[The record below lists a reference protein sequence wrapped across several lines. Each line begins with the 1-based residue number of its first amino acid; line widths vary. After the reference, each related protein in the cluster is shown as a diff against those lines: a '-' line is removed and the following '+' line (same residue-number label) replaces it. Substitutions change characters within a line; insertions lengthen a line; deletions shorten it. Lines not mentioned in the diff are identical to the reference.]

1 MRVSMH
7 NHAAEYRSLKV
18 EVDEALQRVLEGGRL
33 DWGAEVPAFETEFA
47 QFVGVKHA
55 VGTNSGTAALKLA
68 LLALEIGPG
77 DEIITVPN
85 SDISSTS
92 AIHHVGA
99 QAVWVDVEP
108 DTFNMDPSL
117 VEAAI
122 TSRTRAILPVHL
134 YGHPA
139 DMPALQAIAERH
151 NLWLI
156 EDACLALGA
165 SIDGQPVGTWGH
177 LACFSH
183 APSKHLGA
191 YGSGG
196 TVVTDDASLIERV
209 QLYAGYGQPRERT
222 YSGSKVKPGQ
232 LMLVE
237 GLNERLDE
245 LQAAILRAKLPHLSN
260 WLEMRRNHAQAYSA
274 AFQGSAIEPP
284 VERRRYCH
292 TYRNYIIR
300 VPERDQVLQKL
311 VEAEIAAGLL
321 YVPPLHLQPAYE
333 RFGFKRGSFPVTEA
347 VCDALISIPVGPGL
361 TETQRS
367 QVIETLLAIC
377 QGLS

>member
-1 MRVSMH
+1 MRVPMYDH
-7 NHAAEYRSLKV
+7 TAAYYSLKT
-18 EVDEALQRVLEGGRL
+18 EIDAALQQLLARGRL
-33 DWGAEVPAFETEFA
+33 DWGIKVPAFEAEFA

-55 VGTNSGTAALKLA
+55 IGTNSGTAALKLA
-68 LLALEIGPG
+68 LLALGIGSG
-77 DEIITVPN
+77 DEVITVPN

-108 DTFNMDPSL
+108 DTFNMDPHL
-117 VEAAI
+117 IEAAI
-122 TSRTRAILPVHL
+122 TPRTRAILPVHL

-139 DMPALQAIAERH
+139 DMPALQAIAEQH
-151 NLWLI
+151 DLYII

-165 SIDGQPVGTWGH
+165 NIDGHPVGTWGH
-177 LACFSH
+177 ATCFSH

-196 TVVTDDASLIERV
+196 TVVTNDDSLAERI
-209 QLYAGYGQPRERT
+209 QLYAGYGQPQERT
-222 YSGSKVKPGQ
+222 YDKSKARPGQ

-245 LQAAILRAKLPHLSN
+245 LQAALLHVKLPYLAHEI
-260 WLEMRRNHAQAYSA
+260 EMRCDHAKAYSL
-274 AFQGSAIEPP
+274 AFKGSAIEPP
-284 VERRRYCH
+284 VERPGYRH

-300 VPERDQVLQKL
+300 VPRRDHVLQKL
-311 VEAEIAAGLL
+311 SEAGIAAGLL

-347 VCDALISIPVGPGL
+347 ICDTLISIPVWPGL
-361 TETQRS
+361 TETQRDY
-367 QVIETLLAIC
+367 VIETLQASC
-377 QGLS
+377 RGL